1 MLTNTT
7 YLEKIILAIGDSK
20 STIVEENGDKK
31 KKKRAFGQHGTD
43 G

>member
-1 MLTNTT
+1 MLTKIA

-20 STIVEENGDKK
+20 SIVIEENGDKK
-31 KKKRAFGQHGTD
+31 KKKRAFGQHGTE

>member
-1 MLTNTT
+1 MLTKTT

-20 STIVEENGDKK
+20 SIVVEENGDKK
-31 KKKRAFGQHGTD
+31 RASGQHGTE